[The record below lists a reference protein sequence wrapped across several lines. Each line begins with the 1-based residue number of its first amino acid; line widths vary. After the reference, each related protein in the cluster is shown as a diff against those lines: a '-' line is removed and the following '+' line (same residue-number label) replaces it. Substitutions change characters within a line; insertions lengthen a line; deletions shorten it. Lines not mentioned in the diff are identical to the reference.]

1 MDGTEIIHQ
10 TARHRFVIS
19 IAGGERGGFLDYRP
33 LAGGVWDLTYTFVP
47 RQDRGGGVGRALVL
61 HVLAH
66 AREHGLRVVP
76 TCGFVGTVIE
86 ENPEYLE
93 LVTTADRSESIADR
107 SESSDDRP
115 E

>member
-1 MDGTEIIHQ
+1 MANEALEIRHQ
-10 TARHRFVIS
+10 PERNRFVIS
-19 IAGGERGGFLDYRP
+19 IAGGERGGFIDYRP
-33 LAGGVWDLTYTFVP
+33 LGGEVWDLTYTFVP

-86 ENPEYLE
+86 ENPEYLD
-93 LVTTADRSESIADR
+93 LVAPG
-107 SESSDDRP
+107 DRP